1 MYDVSETVQNLN
13 DSIIFTIW
21 QAREAADK
29 ISECLLYPESDADIN
44 PRYHGE
50 MLIAIMNGLGDRFY
64 NLAQALAE
72 NYDAAMEAEH
82 MSHPSNY
89 AF

>member
-1 MYDVSETVQNLN
+1 MYEVRETEEILT

-21 QAREAADK
+21 QAREAAQKTTD
-29 ISECLLYPESDADIN
+29 CLLFPMDEELD

-50 MLIAIMNGLGDRFY
+50 MLIAILNGLGDRFY
-64 NLAQALAE
+64 NMSLALSE
-72 NYDAAMEAEH
+72 DYDRAVEAAQMR
-82 MSHPSNY
+82 HPSNY

>member
-1 MYDVSETVQNLN
+1 MYDVRQSEHTLI

-29 ISECLLYPESDADIN
+29 ITECLLYPESDADID

-50 MLIAIMNGLGDRFY
+50 MLIAILNALGDRFY
-64 NLAQALAE
+64 NLSMALAE
-72 NYDAAMEAEH
+72 DYDAAMEEAH
-82 MSHPSNY
+82 LSHPSNY